1 MKNTYKILYLSLLTL
16 ISLVVS
22 NHTFGQCNLSDW
34 QALQTLY
41 TSTAGANW
49 TNNSGWDQ
57 VDPVINPTS
66 PPNNCDLG
74 TLHGIV
80 LDGNSQVVEIN
91 LSNNNL
97 QGNIPSELGDLTN
110 LTALN
115 LDNNGLAGDIPSSFG
130 NLSNLVQFDISNNS
144 LTGCYDPALA
154 ASSNSAGALQPGG
167 TIYVRPTS
175 GTQVVTNFDP
185 TKDQIDVGSESI
197 HTQIMIDGPTGL
209 MFQNMFNQGTA
220 LILEGIF
227 LKDLQWFNFTAIQDA
242 HFQQDISA
250 ALAYENCTGLSRPNT
265 VYVRSHEPNLVETVA
280 FNPATDKVSFFYLAV
295 RADEGVNF
303 TVEQTPAGA
312 RFYSPYTGQS
322 MTLLDIDFSQLNSSH
337 FEWRANQLEDNIAG
351 RMDLDVV
358 IPGFQVDNNN
368 VFNGKS
374 VEMAGGVD
382 QAPYHVFTHSEYTGS
397 PICVLPNSALCN
409 FTNAAIS
416 DGNTFNHA
424 WEHFC
429 NMGMGTCASPTVTI
443 DSPTNNSSFQT
454 GTNVTISSTVTD
466 DGTLSSVV
474 IDVDGTTITSSN
486 TSGDAYEGV
495 WTTSSTL
502 GTFTITVTATDND
515 GLVST
520 ATSDV
525 TVTSTPPNPV
535 GNYNYGEVLQ
545 KSLFFYEA
553 QQAGTLPSFNR
564 VQWRGDAATGDSD
577 GGLDL
582 AGGWFDAGDH
592 VKFGFPMAYSAT
604 ILAWSGVENEAAYSS
619 IGQWDILLD
628 NLRHVNDY
636 LLKCHVR
643 NGDGSTNKFYG
654 QVGNGSADHAWWGPA
669 EVMQMGRPAYYVDA
683 ANPGSDLTGETA
695 AAMAAAS
702 MIFANSDPTY
712 SVTLL
717 DNAIA
722 LYNFA
727 DTYRGKYSDA
737 ITDAAA
743 FYNSWSG
750 YQDELVW
757 GAIWLYRATGDP
769 AWLTKAETEYAF
781 LNTESGSNVPSYT
794 WTLAWDDKA
803 YGCYALLAQL
813 TGQQSYKDDTER
825 WLDYWTDG
833 YNGQQITYS
842 PGGQAHLST
851 WGSLRYAANTSFVAL
866 LYADVIASSNPT
878 KSQTYLDFAID
889 QIDYTLGSNPNNRSY
904 VCGFGT
910 NPPINPHHRTAHG
923 SWANSIST
931 PTDNR
936 HILYGALVGGPGSPD
951 DQYEDDRGDYIA
963 NEVAC
968 DYNAGY
974 TGALANLIS
983 RFGGTALANFP
994 EAETYDVC
1002 EEYFNE
1008 AKINTSSNTFTEVA
1022 VWATNHSA
1030 WPATETDQVC
1040 YRYFVDISEGLAAG
1054 YTIADYTMTVQ
1065 TAPNG
1070 TTVSP
1075 LTQWEDDVY
1084 YVEVCFPNIN
1094 IFPGGQSES
1103 AKEAQLRIALPNNAP
1118 ASAWDPTND
1127 WSYYDNYNVPLNS
1140 TLRTN
1145 TRIPFYNNGQLLCG
1159 DLPAGGGQ
1167 NTPPVAS
1174 FTFNPTSGNAPLYVS
1189 FDASASSDADSD
1201 PLTYSWDL
1209 TNGHVHTGV
1218 TTTRTFTVPGV
1229 YNIVLT
1235 VDDGN
1240 GGTATATG
1248 TVTVIN
1254 PTPQPPTAVIVANP
1268 TSGGVP
1274 LTVAFDATTSTDPNA
1289 DNLTYSWDF
1298 GDGNTSTMDIVSHT
1312 YTAIGTYTATLI
1324 ADDGNNGTDTTTV
1337 TISVTNTA
1345 PTASFT
1351 ATPNNGA
1358 PPLAVT
1364 FDATASTD
1372 ANGDNLTYSWDFGDG
1387 NTGTGVTTN
1396 YTYTAIGTYTA
1407 TLTVDD
1413 GNGGTDTYSDV
1424 ITVSVVTC
1432 NLELHYRTFDNNA
1445 GAAADNQ
1452 VRPHFVIYN
1461 NDNTSISL
1469 QDITVRYWY
1478 TKEGTAAHDAWID
1491 YATVGSSNVTTNFVQ
1506 LGTPVTGADHYFEVG
1521 FTAGAG
1527 SIAAGGDS
1535 GEVQARFAKTDWS
1548 NFDETDDH
1556 SFEMS
1561 HNTFQLWDKV
1571 TVYCNGN
1578 LAWGTEPGGSGGGG
1592 GNSNNP
1598 PVAAASANPTSG
1610 TVPLDVQFDATG
1622 SSDPDGDN
1630 LTYNWVFGDGNTA
1643 TGINP
1648 LHTYNSVGTYTATM
1662 TVSDGNGGTDT
1673 KDLTITV
1680 NPAGGGGGSNIEVI
1694 FTVNNDWGSG
1704 YCADIEI
1711 VNNGSSA
1718 INSWTFDFDLNASI
1732 NNLWSATWSNS
1743 GSNNYTTN
1751 NLSWNANISAGGSI
1765 IIGYCADYSGSL
1777 DPATNGFVNG
1787 SSVSITFNNSNFA
1800 PPSGNNTLPVALQN
1814 QLEIQ
1819 PNVTSQETRVKYML
1833 ANTGFTQL
1841 LLFDHTGRLVQEMVD
1856 EMKSEGVHSIKLQ
1869 TSELAEGMYFVRL
1882 VALDDI
1888 VVKRLIVVK

>member
-1 MKNTYKILYLSLLTL
+1 MKNTPKTLCFTVLTL
-16 ISLVVS
+16 ISLVLS
-22 NHTFGQCNLSDW
+22 NHTYGQCNLSDW
-34 QALQTLY
+34 QALQILY
-41 TSTAGANW
+41 ASTDGANW
-49 TNNSGWDQ
+49 TNNTGWNQ
-57 VDPVINPTS
+57 VDPAINPTT
-66 PPNNCDLG
+66 PPSNCDLG
-74 TLHGIV
+74 TLHGII
-80 LDGNSQVVEIN
+80 LDGSGQVVEIN

-97 QGNIPSELGDLTN
+97 QGNIPSELGDLTS
-110 LTALN
+110 LTSLN
-115 LDNNGLAGDIPSSFG
+115 LDNNGLAGDIPPSFG
-130 NLSNLVQFDISNNS
+130 NLSNLVEFDISNNS
-144 LTGCYDPALA
+144 LTGCYDAGLA
-154 ASSNSAGALQPGG
+154 ASSNTASALQPGG

-197 HTQIMIDGPTGL
+197 HTQIMIDGSTGL
-209 MFQNMFNQGTA
+209 KFQNMFNQSIA
-220 LILEGIF
+220 LVLEGIF
-227 LKDLQWFNFTAIQDA
+227 LKDLQWFNFTVIQDA

-250 ALAYENCTGLSRPNT
+250 TLAYENCTGLSQPNT
-265 VYVRSHEPNLVETVA
+265 VYIRSHEPDVVEEVA
-280 FNPATDKVSFFYLAV
+280 FDPATDKISFFYLCV

-322 MTLLDIDFSQLNSSH
+322 MTLLGIDFSQLNSSH
-337 FEWRANQLEDNIAG
+337 FEWRANQLEDNVAG

-382 QAPYHVFTHSEYTGS
+382 QAPYHAFSHSEYTGS

-409 FTNAAIS
+409 FTDAEVS
-416 DGNTFNHA
+416 DGNAFNHA

-429 NMGMGTCASPTVTI
+429 NMGMGTCEAPTVTI
-443 DSPTNNSSFQT
+443 DSPTNNSAFQT
-454 GTNVTISSTVTD
+454 DANITISATVSDT
-466 DGTLSSVV
+466 DGTIADVV
-474 IDVDGTTITSSN
+474 MDVDGTTIASSN
-486 TSGDAYEGV
+486 TSGNTYEGD
-495 WTTSSTL
+495 WNASTI
-502 GTFTITVTATDND
+502 GTFIITVTATDND

-520 ATSDV
+520 ATS
-525 TVTSTPPNPV
+525 TVTISDTPPNPI
-535 GNYNYGEVLQ
+535 GDYNYGEVLQ

-553 QQAGTLPSFNR
+553 QQAGILPSFNR
-564 VQWRGDAATGDSD
+564 VHWRDDAATGDSD
-577 GGLDL
+577 GSLDL
-582 AGGWFDAGDH
+582 TGGWFDAGDH

-604 ILAWSGVENEAAYSS
+604 ILAWSGVENEVAYSS

-628 NLRHVNDY
+628 NLKHVNDY

-669 EVMQMGRPAYYVDA
+669 EVMQMERPAYYVDA

-712 SVTLL
+712 SATLL

-757 GAIWLYRATGDP
+757 GAIWLYRATGDA

-781 LNTESGSNVPSYT
+781 LNTEAGSNVPSYT
-794 WTLAWDDKA
+794 WTLAWDDKS

-813 TGQQSYKDDTER
+813 TGQQTYKDDTER

-866 LYADVIASSNPT
+866 LYADVIANSDPT
-878 KSQTYLDFAID
+878 KSQTYIDFATD
-889 QIDYTLGSNPNNRSY
+889 QINYTLGSNPNNRSY
-904 VCGFGT
+904 VCGFGN

-923 SWANSIST
+923 SWANSIGT

-951 DQYEDDRGDYIA
+951 DQYVDDRGDYIA

-968 DYNAGY
+968 DYNAGF

-1008 AKINTSSNTFTEVA
+1008 AKINASGNTFTEVA

-1054 YTIADYTMTVQ
+1054 YTLADYTITIN
-1065 TAPNG
+1065 TAPSG
-1070 TTVSP
+1070 TTASA
-1075 LTQWEDDVY
+1075 LTLWEDDVY

-1103 AKEAQLRIALPNNAP
+1103 AKEAQLRIALPNDAP

-1127 WSYYDNYNVPLNS
+1127 WSYYDNNGVVLDNA
-1140 TLRTN
+1140 LKTN
-1145 TRIPFYNNGQLLCG
+1145 TRIAFYNDGELLCG
-1159 DLPAGGGQ
+1159 DLPDGGDQ

-1174 FTFNPTSGNAPLYVS
+1174 FTFDPVSGNAPLYVS
-1189 FDASASSDADSD
+1189 FDASASYDDDMD
-1201 PLTYSWDL
+1201 PLTYTWDL
-1209 TNGHVHTGV
+1209 TNNHIHNGV
-1218 TTTRTFTVPGV
+1218 TTTRTFTMPGI

-1240 GGTATATG
+1240 GGTDIATG
-1248 TVTVIN
+1248 TVTVID
-1254 PTPQPPTAVIVANP
+1254 PTPQPPTAVIIANP
-1268 TSGGVP
+1268 TNGGVP

-1289 DNLTYSWDF
+1289 DNLTYLWDF
-1298 GDGNTSTMDIVSHT
+1298 GDGNTSTMDLVSHT
-1312 YTAIGTYTATLI
+1312 YTAIGTYTATLTV
-1324 ADDGNNGTDTTTV
+1324 DDGNGGTDTETV

-1345 PTASFT
+1345 PDASFT
-1351 ATPNNGA
+1351 ATPVNGP
-1358 PPLAVT
+1358 PPLVTT
-1364 FDATASTD
+1364 FDASASND
-1372 ANGDNLTYSWDFGDG
+1372 PNGDNLTYNWDFGDG

-1396 YTYTAIGTYTA
+1396 HTYTAIGTYTA

-1413 GNGGTDTYSDV
+1413 GNGGTDTYSNTV
-1424 ITVSVVTC
+1424 TVSLVTC
-1432 NLELHYRTFDNNA
+1432 NLELHYKTPDDNA
-1445 GAAADNQ
+1445 GAALDNQ
-1452 VRPHFVIYN
+1452 IRPHFKIYN
-1461 NDNTSISL
+1461 NDNTSVSL
-1469 QDITVRYWY
+1469 QDITIRYWY
-1478 TKEGTAAHDAWID
+1478 TKEGTAAQNAWID

-1506 LGTPVTGADHYFEVG
+1506 LATPVTGADHYLEVG
-1521 FTAGAG
+1521 FTGGAG

-1548 NFDETDDH
+1548 NFDENDDH
-1556 SFEMS
+1556 SYDMS

-1578 LAWGTEPGGSGGGG
+1578 LAWGTEPGGSGGGD
-1592 GNSNNP
+1592 NSNNP
-1598 PVAAASANPTSG
+1598 PIASASATPTSG
-1610 TVPLDVQFDATG
+1610 TVPLDVQFDASS
-1622 SSDPDGDN
+1622 SSDSDGDN
-1630 LTYNWVFGDGNTA
+1630 LTYSWNFGDGNTA
-1643 TGINP
+1643 TGSNP
-1648 LHTYNSVGTYTATM
+1648 LHTYTSVGTYTATV

-1673 KDLTITV
+1673 EDLAITV
-1680 NPAGGGGGSNIEVI
+1680 NSASGGGDIEVL
-1694 FTVNNDWGSG
+1694 FTVTSVWGSG
-1704 YCADIEI
+1704 YCADVEI
-1711 VNNGSSA
+1711 INNGSSA
-1718 INSWTFDFDLNASI
+1718 VNGWTLDFNLNATI
-1732 NNLWSATWSNS
+1732 NNLWNANWSND
-1743 GSNNYTTN
+1743 GSNNYTTS
-1751 NLSWNANISAGGSI
+1751 NLGWNSNISAGGSRSF
-1765 IIGYCADYSGSL
+1765 GYCANYSGSV
-1777 DPATNGFVNG
+1777 DAPTNGFFNS
-1787 SSVSITFNNSNFA
+1787 SSVSITFINNNSTN
-1800 PPSGNNTLPVALQN
+1800 SLIVNNPTFVALQN

-1819 PNVTSQETRVKYML
+1819 PNITSLETTVKYML

-1841 LLFDHTGRLVQEMVD
+1841 SLFDHTGRLVQEMVN
-1856 EMKSEGVHSIKLQ
+1856 EMKLEGVHSMKLQ
-1869 TSELAEGMYFVRL
+1869 TNELAEGMYFLRL
-1882 VALDDI
+1882 AAPDYN